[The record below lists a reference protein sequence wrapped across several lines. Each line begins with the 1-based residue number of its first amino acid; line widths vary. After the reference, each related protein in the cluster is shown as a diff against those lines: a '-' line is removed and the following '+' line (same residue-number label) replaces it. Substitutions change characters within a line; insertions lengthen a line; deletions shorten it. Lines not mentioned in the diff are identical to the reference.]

1 MSIKV
6 PRPRNC
12 KEVSHR
18 NLRPQMLTFHVGFPE
33 RTWNRAGKSYG
44 GNKQRAGGECL
55 KLAEIIRRQKSDF
68 TDGMI
73 VLQEEKEVP
82 FS

>member
-1 MSIKV
+1 MLT
-6 PRPRNC
+6 
-12 KEVSHR
+12 SHR
-18 NLRPQMLTFHVGFPE
+18 GFPE
-33 RTWNRAGKSYG
+33 RTWNWAVKSHG
-44 GNKQRAGGECL
+44 GNKQRADGDGL

-82 FS
+82 FSQKNKMLDFPVSPMVKTP

>member
-1 MSIKV
+1 
-6 PRPRNC
+6 
-12 KEVSHR
+12 
-18 NLRPQMLTFHVGFPE
+18 MLTSCVGSPE
-33 RTWNRAGKSYG
+33 RTWNWAVKSYG
-44 GNKQRAGGECL
+44 GNKQRADGECL

-73 VLQEEKEVP
+73 VLQKEKEVP